1 MSILGSLIGKSKSEP
16 LPSPRAPTGLPAPE
30 QPIFAIGD
38 LHGRIDLFEALLEQ
52 IDVEIGHHKL
62 NNPKLVFVGN
72 VIDHGP
78 AGGALINRM
87 RDLTQEFPNNVECLL
102 GNHEQM
108 CLDFLDAPM
117 ARFARWMKGGAAA
130 TFESY
135 QVPLPVD
142 GLTQQNAQEA
152 ADMLRDAM
160 GGNVI
165 AWMRA
170 RPSIVSSGTLHVV
183 HAAADPRRPMDDQ
196 SARVLTWGHPEFLT
210 VARSD
215 GQWVAHGHTPTER
228 PSLSDSRIS
237 VDTAAWQSGT
247 LSCAMILPSGQVE
260 FVQASL

>member
-1 MSILGSLIGKSKSEP
+1 MSILGSLMGKSQNKPEP
-16 LPSPRAPTGLPAPE
+16 TQKVAAGLPAPE
-30 QPIFAIGD
+30 QPIFVIGD
-38 LHGRIDLFEALLEQ
+38 LHGRIDLFEKLLEQ
-52 IDVEIGHHKL
+52 IDIEIGSHKL
-62 NNPKLVFVGN
+62 TNPKLVFVGN
-72 VIDHGP
+72 LIDHGP
-78 AGGALINRM
+78 SSAALISRM
-87 RDLTQEFPNNVECLL
+87 RSLTQEFPNNVACLL

-108 CLDFLDAPM
+108 CLDFLDAPL

-142 GLTQQNAQEA
+142 GLTTKNAQEA
-152 ADMLRDAM
+152 ADMLREAI
-160 GGNVI
+160 GGDVI

-170 RPSIVSSGTLHVV
+170 LPSIMSSGTLHVV
-183 HAAADPRRPMDDQ
+183 HAAADPRRAMTDQ

-237 VDTAAWQSGT
+237 VDTEAWRSGT
-247 LSCAMILPSGQVE
+247 LSSAMILPSGQVE